1 MPVSQ
6 GDIYW
11 IDMGTLV
18 GSKMAYRHP
27 YVVIQNNLFNKSKI
41 NTVIVCALTSNI
53 KKACI
58 PGNVLLNKDEGN
70 LPKQSVVNVSQIT
83 TVDKSELTE
92 KIGTLS
98 SKRVY
103 EILKGINLIIL
114 PRGWMIHYSFTLD

>member
-1 MPVSQ
+1 MPLHQ
-6 GDIYW
+6 I
-11 IDMGTLV
+11 L
-18 GSKMAYRHP
+18 
-27 YVVIQNNLFNKSKI
+27 KS
-41 NTVIVCALTSNI
+41 LY
-53 KKACI
+53 

-103 EILKGINLIIL
+103 
-114 PRGWMIHYSFTLD
+114 RY

>member
-1 MPVSQ
+1 MTISQ

-11 IDMGTLV
+11 IDMGTPT

-41 NTVIVCALTSNI
+41 NTVVVCALTSNI
-53 KKACI
+53 QKARI
-58 PGNVLLNKDEGN
+58 PGNVLLDKDEGN
-70 LPKQSVVNVSQIT
+70 LPRQSVVNASQIT

-98 SKRVY
+98 SKRVN
-103 EILKGINLIIL
+103 EILKGINLVIL
-114 PRGWMIHYSFTLD
+114 PRD